1 MSRWG
6 WREAREACRQRV
18 PRECVQNEIS
28 RVVKP
33 LLFWVNSF
41 AHKKMFFQVVTDVW
55 YDEPTWQKDFRSLFF
70 LYQRIITLNPIS
82 EDVIL
87 MTTSTTMADLYSRFY
102 EIVVRMP
109 LVDWKLYNLNRA
121 GLVAVLVDL
130 YYIAPHYGFSN
141 QFIRD
146 ERMDKS
152 FP

>member
-1 MSRWG
+1 MY
-6 WREAREACRQRV
+6 
-18 PRECVQNEIS
+18 
-28 RVVKP
+28 
-33 LLFWVNSF
+33 
-41 AHKKMFFQVVTDVW
+41 FQVVTDVW
-55 YDEPTWQKDFRSLFF
+55 YDEPNWQKDFRSLFI

-130 YYIAPHYGFSN
+130 YYIAPHYGLSN

-146 ERMDKS
+146 ERMDKA